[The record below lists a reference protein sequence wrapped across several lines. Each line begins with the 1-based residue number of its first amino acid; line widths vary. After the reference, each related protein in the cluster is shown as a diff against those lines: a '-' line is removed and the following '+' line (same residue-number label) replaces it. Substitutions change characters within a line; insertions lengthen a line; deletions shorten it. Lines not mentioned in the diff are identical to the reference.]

1 MTKPKDLE
9 KYFNLLKQHRNI
21 AVRQLLVAQQ
31 TVTELDRLLS
41 PQNTSSPF
49 QLNDTVV
56 SHQAPNKDKVGLVT
70 KVTKS
75 FIHIAPLDKN
85 QPTFK
90 KAHKNLTHV
99 NTLPA
104 FNFSSDSSTDN
115 QYNTTSITS
124 RTILQDTKPS
134 PTIQSDTQPIT
145 QQPQESHPSTPI
157 NQLVINPPT
166 RPTFNTLPST
176 DSDISSPAHILIRHP
191 SYRDPSEESPSPNT
205 ARRIRCEWHIERG
218 LHRRDLYPLPTQ
230 PKQKKKR
237 SNKRKRNTT
246 SSNKAPTRQSSRLQN
261 IVANSTTVNS
271 PDTVE
276 AHSVTSPETQRQT
289 NSTAYNI

>member
-1 MTKPKDLE
+1 MSKPKDLE
-9 KYFNLLKQHRNI
+9 TYFNLLKEHRSI

-41 PQNTSSPF
+41 PHKTSSAF

-56 SHQAPNKDKVGLVT
+56 SRQAPNKDKVGLVT

-75 FIHIAPLDKN
+75 YIHIAPLDKN

-99 NTLPA
+99 STLPA
-104 FNFSSDSSTDN
+104 FAFSSDSSIDI
-115 QYNTTSITS
+115 QYNTTSTTK

-145 QQPQESHPSTPI
+145 QQSQESQPSTPI
-157 NQLVINPPT
+157 NHLTINPPT
-166 RPTFNTLPST
+166 RPTLNTLLST
-176 DSDISSPAHILIRHP
+176 DSDISSRTHILIRHP
-191 SYRDPSEESPSPNT
+191 TYQNSSEESPSPIT

-218 LHRRDLYPLPTQ
+218 LQRRDLHPLPAQ
-230 PKQKKKR
+230 PNQKRKR
-237 SNKRKRNTT
+237 TNKRKNNTT
-246 SSNKAPTRQSSRLQN
+246 PPN
-261 IVANSTTVNS
+261 
-271 PDTVE
+271 
-276 AHSVTSPETQRQT
+276 
-289 NSTAYNI
+289 